1 MFQGTGGWYAKVALI
16 SGALGATMELFMIK
30 TGFYEKVVDLEAQ
43 RRADELHAAKE
54 GIGAVHN
61 LQQPNLSNQP
71 TSEQTVGPS

>member
-1 MFQGTGGWYAKVALI
+1 MTEAYKAWVIDVLVDFAD
-16 SGALGATMELFMIK
+16 
-30 TGFYEKVVDLEAQ
+30 EKVVDLEAQ

-54 GIGAVHN
+54 EMDALHN